1 MADGHGQRRCRS
13 ERRLRRLQSRQ
24 YPGSDN
30 QKQVHA
36 IFHRGNSHNRG
47 PDHANL
53 IGDAL
58 NPSHNFGGVKG
69 GKQAARKDQDQWS
82 GPTEK

>member
-1 MADGHGQRRCRS
+1 
-13 ERRLRRLQSRQ
+13 
-24 YPGSDN
+24 
-30 QKQVHA
+30 
-36 IFHRGNSHNRG
+36 
-47 PDHANL
+47 
-53 IGDAL
+53 L